1 MTNKK
6 FVNTKNVEN
15 HPDVNYNSV
24 ISNIQKDGVC
34 PFCPEQLKK
43 YHKNP
48 ILEETKSWLV
58 TNNMYPY
65 KNAKHHIL
73 LIHKKHIENLAEMS
87 QEAWVELNQIF
98 LKAIERSKIPGGTMF
113 IRFGDTRFTGAS
125 VSHLHAHLVSS
136 DPDSPTYGPLLTRI
150 G

>member
-1 MTNKK
+1 MTQQ

-15 HPDVNYNSV
+15 HPDDKYNSV
-24 ISNIQKDGVC
+24 ITNIQKDGVC
-34 PFCPEQLKK
+34 PFCPDQLKK

-48 ILEETKSWLV
+48 ILEETENWLV

-65 KNAKHHIL
+65 KNSKHHIL
-73 LIHKKHIENLAEMS
+73 LIHKKHIENVRELG
-87 QEAWVELNQIF
+87 VEEWKELYEIF
-98 LKAIERSKIPGGTMF
+98 ARAIERSKIPGGTLFM
-113 IRFGDTRFTGAS
+113 RFGNTRFTGAS

-136 DPDSPTYGPLLTRI
+136 DPDNPEYTALLTRI